1 MAKKRTF
8 GSILKD
14 ASGVSGSSQSD
25 VATFSGGI
33 AGSDEQTARSEAQK
47 LATATAATSAESAKS
62 GELFVKKTGEINQL
76 YATQLSEQ
84 EKAQLLQYEEAQ
96 ASYSK
101 MLVDIQDLYDAEL
114 AASRTLWKSDL
125 ATLQQAKS
133 DLEATQT
140 AELAAATAKAAAER
154 DRLAAATQSAQ
165 SSYAA
170 QLAAQQAE
178 QTAIYDE
185 WQAEATQTINEWTNP
200 MTYGPPEGYVV
211 TPDVGEGVPT
221 LKTYA
226 WVESMLNAMIRNN
239 QAQEAKRFL
248 AELKATWGYKGNYP
262 DITQEQL
269 NASSAAATAERLAQ
283 QMAGH

>member
-133 DLEATQT
+133 DLEAIQT

-154 DRLAAATQSAQ
+154 DRLAAAIQSAQ
-165 SSYAA
+165 SSQAA

-226 WVESMLNAMIRNN
+226 WVESRLNEMIRNN
-239 QAQEAKRFL
+239 QAHEAKRFL

-262 DITQEQL
+262 DITQEQI

-283 QMAGH
+283 QLAGH